1 MRKTLL
7 LLTTFLFS
15 VFAWSQT
22 CPTPTATGA
31 HITLDSTYKIGTY
44 RSGKT
49 SVGLCFYNNTSTN
62 ITAVQYR
69 VFYDNTAFSKVDTLT
84 SMNTS
89 FTQDLQYVDNPA
101 GGYVT
106 ITLVYT
112 GTNTAFTIPNG
123 RLFQITLKH
132 TSALST
138 TYFNV
143 TDMKFSSTPAF
154 PETATTQAGI
164 DYSLTLKNFGGKF
177 KPQVMSFK
185 GKFVNVTGTPS
196 KNLTVS
202 LEKKLKVSS
211 SWSYVQTSV
220 TNSQGKFNF
229 TDVAIDTTAWDVR
242 IAVKGDTMGVGAIV
256 STADAQRA
264 NKFVLNT
271 LSPAGFDFYSTDVN
285 NDDKITVSDV
295 YGIYARV
302 SGRFTSWANSRK
314 DILFFTESE
323 YNSVNGSTSSKQK
336 TIPGVTNFTFQIIA
350 GQPDSMT
357 YYVCVP
363 GDANGTGYK
372 MARMVPIEIQNPNNA
387 TDKIIDV
394 TTSYDDKL
402 QNVELDFPT
411 LSVDANSDVSVP
423 VTIKTI
429 DNVEVGSVQVS
440 MKYDENLLEFKGLEI
455 NTPVASWMTY
465 TNPNDGVID
474 WGGFDILNYKKIKS
488 GEVPFTLQ
496 FKAKQPQSDW
506 EASPLYVTAKY
517 AGDIQSTDLNIN
529 PSNGVLTIYRL
540 NNINNSISVYP
551 NPSTIMVTLDYT
563 IDNTGRVWL
572 AICDLAGSQK
582 KVVIDGPRE
591 KGHYLEGVV
600 MKDFPSGEY
609 LAVMRQNNKMVSTKI
624 IHIQN

>member
-1 MRKTLL
+1 MRKLL
-7 LLTTFLFS
+7 FLLAFFMLS
-15 VFAWSQT
+15 YVGYSQT
-22 CPTPTATGA
+22 CPTPTGTGVYVM
-31 HITLDSTYKIGTY
+31 LDSLYKIAPSTAQ
-44 RSGKT
+44 KT
-49 SVGLCFYNNTSTN
+49 NVGLCYYNNSGTA
-62 ITAVQYR
+62 ITAVQFR
-69 VFYDNTAFSKVDTLT
+69 VFYDKTAFSKIDSVI

-89 FTQDLQYVDNPA
+89 FPQYLQYVDNPT
-101 GGYVT
+101 GGYIT
-106 ITLVYT
+106 ITMTYT
-112 GTNTAFTIPNG
+112 GNNSSFTIPNG
-123 RLFQITLKH
+123 RLFNLVMH
-132 TSALST
+132 HSAVLGSTYLTVGNMTFAGTATFPQLST
-138 TYFNV
+138 TQTGNDFALN
-143 TDMKFSSTPAF
+143 
-154 PETATTQAGI
+154 
-164 DYSLTLKNFGGKF
+164 LTNFGGYF
-177 KPQVMSFK
+177 QSQQVSFH
-185 GKFVNVTGTPS
+185 GRFVNVTGS
-196 KNLTVS
+196 GAKNLTIS
-202 LEKKLKVSS
+202 FEKKLKTGSTWSQIASTMTNVSGRF
-211 SWSYVQTSV
+211 Y
-220 TNSQGKFNF
+220 FNNLN
-229 TDVAIDTTAWDVR
+229 VDTTLWNIRV
-242 IAVKGDTMGVGAIV
+242 AVKGDTMSIGNVI
-256 STADAQRA
+256 STSDAQKI
-264 NKFVLNT
+264 NQWVLGQSNPT
-271 LSPAGFDFYSTDVN
+271 GFDFYTADVN
-285 NDDKITVSDV
+285 NDKNITISDA
-295 YGIYARV
+295 YGVFGRV
-302 SGRFTSWANSRK
+302 SGRFTTWPNALNDVK
-314 DILFFTESE
+314 FFTPSE
-323 YNSVNGSTSSKQK
+323 YTSIVGSTVSKQ
-336 TIPGVTNFTFQIIA
+336 TITPGVTNFTYNIIA

-440 MKYDENLLEFKGLEI
+440 MKYDKNLLEFKGLEI